1 MDFSDLL
8 TGNDVPQKARFSN
21 SEWKRMFGNRIPA
34 EVSVFR
40 DGVRR
45 GVFGEHIVTGALF
58 ELDTSDIF
66 PAVVRLLWSG
76 RMLT

>member
-45 GVFGEHIVTGALF
+45 GVFGENAFMLYSNLTQA
-58 ELDTSDIF
+58 IF
-66 PAVVRLLWSG
+66 FQLLYDCFG
-76 RMLT
+76 PVAC